1 MPTETYYHLKAIDY
15 PVSFPDAVDPVP
27 VMLDKH
33 TYFDAWIM
41 NRMCVMVLSIE
52 QFIID
57 RPEIFGE

>member
-1 MPTETYYHLKAIDY
+1 MTAPTYYHLKEGDY
-15 PVSFPDAVDPVP
+15 PVAFPSATDPVP
-27 VMLDKH
+27 VLINKH

-41 NRMCVMVLSIE
+41 NRMCAMTLSVE